1 MKGHRTPPEGLSEEN
16 PRKMGTSQWEIRSG
30 KDRPNNQ
37 AHESTWILNTDKHTR
52 EKEVLLYKR
61 MVVVTKSPFCNYS
74 NNSSRQQS
82 TNRLSDCLLRNA
94 GSQTTRTVPKHRGK
108 QHFTAEKPTGPG
120 FTPAARGRRRSVPR
134 GSTQTRAECHFCN
147 VPDTN
152 G

>member
-108 QHFTAEKPTGPG
+108 QHLHSGETHGARIHSSSQGN
-120 FTPAARGRRRSVPR
+120 AAFCASWQHTNEGRMS
-134 GSTQTRAECHFCN
+134 FL
-147 VPDTN
+147 
-152 G
+152 